1 LWGEVVMTLE
11 YRVGD
16 VFDRLREI
24 PDGSI
29 DLIVTS
35 PP

>member
-1 LWGEVVMTLE
+1 MSVAK
-11 YRVGD
+11 YYIGD
-16 VFDRLREI
+16 VFDRMRDI